1 MICTRNNDGHRH
13 YTAYIIQYM
22 VKFDQFLLLGVPR
35 KLWVIEPMFVLDF
48 GSGEPKGYGAGKIMR
63 GGKKKVGN
71 CRPV

>member
-35 KLWVIEPMFVLDF
+35 KLWVMEPMFVLDF
-48 GSGEPKGYGAGKIMR
+48 GSGELKGYGAGEIMHGDFLLLACVINR
-63 GGKKKVGN
+63 
-71 CRPV
+71 